1 MTRSKIIRER
11 AAAAQ
16 RRVSTQ
22 ALKSTLPARKGTKME
37 RAMTATQLAQE
48 NGLDGRPYLVMVD
61 AQGVA
66 YLRVEMTTQ
75 GARFIV
81 HTGPAIEVVEMD
93 TTTIR
98 SRGLK
103 PIPEA
108 SIQDAAKILAK
119 PLTSSII
126 VSERSKKYLNTILND
141 KELMTMAK
149 TTKSAKPA
157 KSAKAAA
164 SAKSSTSTRGANT
177 IVAFKKMADEKALPA
192 QALGILEIVK
202 KAGKL
207 TIAELKKRM
216 EGKIETKQPLGVIWS
231 FYRSRLTKGGY
242 LTVTAA

>member
-1 MTRSKIIRER
+1 VRER
-11 AAAAQ
+11 AAQAQ
-16 RRVSTQ
+16 RRVGTQ

-149 TTKSAKPA
+149 QKNAKPT

-231 FYRSRLTKGGY
+231 FYRARLTKGGY